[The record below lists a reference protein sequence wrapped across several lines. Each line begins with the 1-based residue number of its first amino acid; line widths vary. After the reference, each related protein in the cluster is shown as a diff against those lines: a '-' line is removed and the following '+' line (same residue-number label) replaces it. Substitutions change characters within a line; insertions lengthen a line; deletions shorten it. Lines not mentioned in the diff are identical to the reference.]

1 MNDEKIQRDW
11 GWLIVLY
18 VFLAGL
24 GGGTFLFSFVLI
36 WLDKLSAQAHIGAVA
51 GPLLVLC
58 GSLMLIFDLG
68 SPTRIYRLFTTPATV
83 LSSWMVRGA
92 WILTAFII
100 VGLAYALP
108 AFGPFSSLPWNQESA
123 LGQALGVI
131 GAVLAIMVTIYPG
144 LLLGVIK
151 SIPLWNTSALPPL
164 FLLSGLDTGL
174 AALLLISLSSSVADA
189 RGFHL
194 LGIMDVSLI
203 LLLLVALGAYVEIVR
218 QSGTTA
224 AASIRRLV
232 SPLFVIG
239 VVVTGLLAPLVLLSV
254 GISASSV
261 TVACLLDGVAA
272 ILILLGGL
280 LLRYA
285 VVTSGLR
292 IEVR

>member
-1 MNDEKIQRDW
+1 MNDERRQRDW

-24 GGGTFLFSFVLI
+24 GGGTFLFSFILLRLGRLTI
-36 WLDKLSAQAHIGAVA
+36 QAHIGAVA

-68 SPTRIYRLFTTPATV
+68 SPTRLYRLFTTPATL

-92 WILTAFII
+92 WILSAFIV

-108 AFGPFSSLPWNQESA
+108 AFGPFSWLPWDQGSTF
-123 LGQALGVI
+123 GQTLGVI
-131 GAVLAIMVTIYPG
+131 AAVLAIVVTVYPG

-174 AALLLISLSSSVADA
+174 AVLVLISLSSSFGDA
-189 RGFHL
+189 GGLHL
-194 LGIMDVSLI
+194 LGVMDIALI
-203 LLLLVALGAYVEIVR
+203 LLLLVALGTYMEIVR
-218 QSGTTA
+218 QSGATA
-224 AASIRRLV
+224 AASVRRLA
-232 SPLFVIG
+232 SPLFIVGVIIM
-239 VVVTGLLAPLVLLSV
+239 GLLVPLFLLSL
-254 GISASSV
+254 GISTSN
-261 TVACLLDGVAA
+261 VAAACSLDGIAA

-292 IEVR
+292 ITVR